1 MHKAR
6 LRATA
11 LAIAA
16 ALVAS
21 SQSAPASAPVVKVLD
36 IFTRLQAAQQ
46 KYQPVEFQLS
56 DSEIDEYSR
65 YALTVT
71 PRPGLRAFSVKVFP
85 NNYLATLALIDFDA
99 VERWKPGTIPTLLK
113 PVLSGQKSIQ
123 VDIHFQVA
131 AGHATFTIE
140 KAYFQNIR
148 LPAMV
153 VSHMVATIAAR
164 QPEHY
169 DTSKPVPLPFGLKKA
184 WTSGHTIYS
193 AN

>member
-1 MHKAR
+1 MRTAR
-6 LRATA
+6 IRATA
-11 LAIAA
+11 LAITA
-16 ALVAS
+16 ALAAS
-21 SQSAPASAPVVKVLD
+21 SQSAPATAPVAKVLD

-46 KYQPVEFQLS
+46 KYQPVEFQLT
-56 DSEIDEYSR
+56 DAEIDEYSR

-71 PRPGLRAFSVKVFP
+71 PRPGLRSFSVKAFP
-85 NNYLATLALIDFDA
+85 NNYLATLALVDFDA

-113 PVLSGQKSIQ
+113 PVLSGQKTIQ
-123 VDIHFQVA
+123 VDIRFQVA
-131 AGHATFTIE
+131 DGRATFTIE

-153 VSHMVATIAAR
+153 VSQMVATLAAR

-184 WTSGHTIYS
+184 WTSGHTVFGG
-193 AN
+193 N